1 MIGDVG
7 KYPTTQRS
15 GQDDAVKPA
24 FNSVSTK
31 HSIVLASVLRVMR
44 PLVRLLLRNGITY
57 TAFANALKR
66 VFLDAATAELA
77 SQGMARTDSAVTLLS
92 GIHRRDVRL
101 LSRGAAIHATAAVDT
116 AHPPLSLA
124 GEVVAHWMSDAD
136 SLDAQGLPR
145 VLPRSADGLPPDLLS
160 FDGLVARV
168 SSDVRPRAMLDELL
182 RLGAVTE
189 SDAGIAMVGGGFAP
203 RQGLAEMAS
212 LLADN
217 LGDHAAAAAAN
228 LQDSRNFLE
237 QAIYVDEITAESAEL
252 LQKVAAQAWRQAFQ
266 TVMREAQQRFDADAL
281 QVPVAQRRHR
291 ARFGAYFYSEAPQ
304 ELKP

>member
-1 MIGDVG
+1 
-7 KYPTTQRS
+7 
-15 GQDDAVKPA
+15 
-24 FNSVSTK
+24 VSTK

-57 TAFANALKR
+57 TAFASALKR
-66 VFLDAATAELA
+66 VFLEAATDELA

-92 GIHRRDVRL
+92 GIHRRDVRS
-101 LSRGAAIHATAAVDT
+101 LSRGPGMEAPATAGT
-116 AHPPLSLA
+116 AQPPLSLA

-136 SLDAQGLPR
+136 GLDAQGAPR
-145 VLPRSADGLPPDLLS
+145 VLPRSGDGLPADALS
-160 FDGLVARV
+160 FDRLVARV

-189 SDAGIAMVGGGFAP
+189 SDAGIALLGGGFAP

-228 LQDSRNFLE
+228 LQDGRNFLE
-237 QAIYVDEITAESAEL
+237 QAIYVDEITAVSAQH

-266 TVMREAQQRFDADAL
+266 AVMREAQARFDQDAATATA
-281 QVPVAQRRHR
+281 AQRTHR

-304 ELKP
+304 EPRP